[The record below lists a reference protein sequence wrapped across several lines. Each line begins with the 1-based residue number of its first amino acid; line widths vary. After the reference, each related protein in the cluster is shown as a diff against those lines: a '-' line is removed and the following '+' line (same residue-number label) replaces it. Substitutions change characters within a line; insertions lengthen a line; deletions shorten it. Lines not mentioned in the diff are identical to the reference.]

1 VHRHRHRHRHRWLGS
16 LAAVLLAACALS
28 ACATVDRDDLS
39 GYVDQLH
46 SDAAEAALL
55 AGQEA
60 AGRIPYI
67 FVWLHS
73 AELSHHVQELRD
85 HLDGEVS
92 TNGVTQDVARAKLL
106 SQRVGDSLGE
116 LHHRANDRA
125 AASAVEASLTR
136 QADQVESLYEKLQ

>member
-1 VHRHRHRHRHRWLGS
+1 VTT
-16 LAAVLLAACALS
+16 AAVALLSACALS
-28 ACATVDRDDLS
+28 ACATVDGDDLS

-92 TNGVTQDVARAKLL
+92 TSGVTQDVARAKVLC
-106 SQRVGDSLGE
+106 QRVGDSLGE

-125 AASAVEASLTR
+125 AASAVQTTLKT
-136 QADQVESLYEKLQ
+136 QAEQAETLYERLQ